1 MDQLE
6 SFFRSLESYFDK
18 IYVITLSRATDRHQH
33 IKEELN
39 GLHYS
44 LFWGQDKDQFEVKD
58 LEEQNIYNEALARKS
73 HRWNKAMPPGMIGCS
88 WSHKLIY
95 EEVIKNNYNRVLI
108 LEDDII
114 IDKST
119 VSTFPQILKELPA
132 DWELLYLGYERN
144 EEFKPVF
151 YFKQWIYHLQR
162 SFGFTR
168 FSHKTIRNMYAR
180 KLTPHIYSSGYHDH
194 THAYAVTRSGAEKLN
209 KLQEPIRFFPDNL
222 LAYAATNELVKAYIT
237 RPKLINQLSQGETK
251 SLGTYIGH

>member
-6 SFFRSLESYFDK
+6 SFFKSLENYFDK

-33 IKEELN
+33 IKEELK
-39 GLHYS
+39 GLNYS
-44 LFWGQDKDQFEVKD
+44 LFWGQDKDEFEVSE
-58 LEEQNIYNEALARKS
+58 LEEQNIYNEALARKA
-73 HRWNKAMPPGMIGCS
+73 HRWNKPMPPGMIGCS

-95 EEVIKNNYNRVLI
+95 EDVIKNNYKRVLI

-114 IDKST
+114 IDKSNI
-119 VSTFPQILKELPA
+119 STFPQMLKELPA

-144 EEFKPVF
+144 EEFKPAF
-151 YFKQWIYHLQR
+151 YFKQWMYHLQR
-162 SFGFTR
+162 TLGLTR
-168 FSHKTIRNMYAR
+168 FSHKTIRNMYAK
-180 KLTPHIYSSGYHDH
+180 KLSPHIYSSGYHDH

-251 SLGTYIGH
+251 KLSTYIGH